1 MTTQLHDALAANG
14 LDESLGPVR
23 HALLADAEADAE
35 RIVAEAERAADE
47 LVGEAER
54 GADAAIENSRRHAE
68 ASRRAQADQA
78 LARARREAHLI
89 IQQARADLRRQLV
102 DRIQTAAESLRDDA
116 RYPALLDHLEDL
128 ARSQLGDDA
137 LIQRDPV
144 PGGGIVATAGGRRVD
159 YRLHVLADRALD
171 AIADEVEGLWS

>member
-1 MTTQLHDALAANG
+1 VTTQLHDAPAANG
-14 LDESLGPVR
+14 LEASLEPVR
-23 HALLADAEADAE
+23 DALLADADADAE

-47 LVGEAER
+47 LVDEAER
-54 GADAAIENSRRHAE
+54 DADAAIENSRRHAE
-68 ASRRAQADQA
+68 ASRRARADQA
-78 LARARREAHLI
+78 LARARREAHLA

-102 DRIQTAAESLRDDA
+102 DRVHTAAEGMRDDP

-137 LIQRDPV
+137 VIQRDPV

-171 AIADEVEGLWS
+171 AIADDVDVLWS